1 MACRKPLLF
10 YDSGVALIDSRKG
23 VTDRIVTLL
32 GEPGELAGP
41 AGRTAGRTVAS
52 GDRPPAAELYL
63 HGGLG
68 EEERYRAFAAR
79 FDLHFGGIL
88 EEEDG

>member
-10 YDSGVALIDSRKG
+10 YDSGVALIDSREG

-32 GEPGELAGP
+32 GELAELAGL
-41 AGRTAGRTVAS
+41 AGRTVAS

>member
-32 GEPGELAGP
+32 GEPGEI
-41 AGRTAGRTVAS
+41 AGRTVAS

-63 HGGLG
+63 HC
-68 EEERYRAFAAR
+68 
-79 FDLHFGGIL
+79 GGIL

>member
-32 GEPGELAGP
+32 AGP

-63 HGGLG
+63 H
-68 EEERYRAFAAR
+68 
-79 FDLHFGGIL
+79 FGGIL

>member
-10 YDSGVALIDSRKG
+10 YDSGVALIDSREG

-32 GEPGELAGP
+32 AG
-41 AGRTAGRTVAS
+41 TAGRTVAS

>member
-10 YDSGVALIDSRKG
+10 YDSGVALIDSREG

-32 GEPGELAGP
+32 GEPGELAGL
-41 AGRTAGRTVAS
+41 AGRTVAS

-63 HGGLG
+63 H
-68 EEERYRAFAAR
+68 
-79 FDLHFGGIL
+79 FGGIL

>member
-32 GEPGELAGP
+32 AGLAGL
-41 AGRTAGRTVAS
+41 AGRTVAS

-63 HGGLG
+63 H
-68 EEERYRAFAAR
+68 
-79 FDLHFGGIL
+79 FGGIL

>member
-32 GEPGELAGP
+32 GELAGL
-41 AGRTAGRTVAS
+41 AGRTVAS
-52 GDRPPAAELYL
+52 EDRPPAAELYL

-79 FDLHFGGIL
+79 FDLHFGGI
-88 EEEDG
+88 